1 MHDMFRHLHLPR
13 ELACMFL
20 AVFSRMEY
28 ALKSTNYAVGG
39 ERGVDPAWDSFAN
52 DIDYDFLALTHQHV
66 IDARNYLLRHPPRKQ
81 ILKDKQIG
89 FVDQVIDPHQ
99 AKTQQTLLMVRTV
112 RNNLF
117 HGGKYSPEG
126 KREAGR
132 NHLLVK
138 HAICVLLACSELNAD
153 VRSSFEH

>member
-1 MHDMFRHLHLPR
+1 MHDTFRHLHIPP
-13 ELACMFL
+13 ELACEFL

-28 ALKSTNYAVGG
+28 ALKSTIYVIGG
-39 ERGVDPAWDSFAN
+39 PNKVEPAWDSFAN
-52 DIDYDFLALTHQHV
+52 DIDQNFLALAQQDL
-66 IDARNYLLRHPPRKQ
+66 IEARDYLLQHPPRKQ
-81 ILKDKQIG
+81 VLQANKIA
-89 FVDQVIDPHQ
+89 FVDQIIDVQ
-99 AKTQQTLLMVRTV
+99 QTKTQQVLLMVRTV

-126 KREAGR
+126 EKEAGR

-138 HAICVLLACSELNAD
+138 YGLCVLRACSKLHAG